1 MNSLFAC
8 VRSCPVSDPSHTQS
22 CTQYRASWTVT
33 IPSTC
38 TDGGD
43 LRVSLSGCYAT
54 SSIEKWGV
62 VTNHNQRAAAY
73 RQDSDEVCSD
83 VQDISYRGQPGE
95 IAIRVERARNDLSK
109 VRRFK
114 YQLTP
119 PTFIQRT
126 LGIPIPLLNA
136 CGT

>member
-8 VRSCPVSDPSHTQS
+8 VRSCPVSESSHTQS
-22 CTQYRASWTVT
+22 CTQYRASWTAS

-43 LRVSLSGCYAT
+43 LRDLFSGCYAT

-62 VTNHNQRAAAY
+62 VTNHNQRAGAY
-73 RQDSDEVCSD
+73 RQDSDEVSSD
-83 VQDISYRGQPGE
+83 VQDISYSGRPGE

-109 VRRFK
+109 VRISK

-126 LGIPIPLLNA
+126 LGIPIPLLNP